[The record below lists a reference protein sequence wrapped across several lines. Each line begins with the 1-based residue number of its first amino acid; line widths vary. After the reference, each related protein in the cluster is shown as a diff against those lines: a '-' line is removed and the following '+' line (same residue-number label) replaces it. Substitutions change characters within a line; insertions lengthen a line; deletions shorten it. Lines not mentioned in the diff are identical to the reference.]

1 MKKHHILYMA
11 LTALTLGGCSSAG
24 SSLANAITDPFTPR
38 EGGYRQLSNI
48 GSDEFTDKGLLP
60 TIGSRQASTIRITDD
75 QFIGTQNHEKDYSS
89 RDTIPIGHKR
99 QNAFTS
105 LPYVLKDSS
114 GNQMESGVLE
124 VYKQAYSAVVGA
136 QLHDR
141 TEPGHPATPTRDFY
155 VRSIQG
161 EFTSNLPTQGII
173 TYKGRA
179 MTGSVTGSADHSNG
193 LNYQIDYGIRR
204 GHGSITGLNGFGNID
219 LAEAPITQNPHGHN
233 VINGTARSATHGA
246 GNYELGIFG
255 PQANEIAGKAHF
267 NNQPNKEVGFA
278 GGRVN

>member
-1 MKKHHILYMA
+1 MQKHHILYLA
-11 LTALTLGGCSSAG
+11 ITALTLGGCGSAG
-24 SSLANAITDPFTPR
+24 NSLANAITDPFTPK

-48 GSDEFTDKGLLP
+48 GSDEFTRTGLLP
-60 TIGSRQASTIRITDD
+60 GAASKIRVTDD
-75 QFIGTQNHEKDYSS
+75 QFIGTSNHEKDYSANDS
-89 RDTIPIGHKR
+89 IPIGHKR
-99 QNAFTS
+99 QNAFTT
-105 LPYVLKDSS
+105 LPYVLKNAA
-114 GNQMESGVLE
+114 NQEIERGVLE
-124 VYKQAYSAVVGA
+124 VYKQSYSAVVGA
-136 QLHDR
+136 QLHNR
-141 TEPGHPATPTRDFY
+141 IEPGHPAVPTSDFY

-179 MTGSVTGSADHSNG
+179 IAGSAERSNG
-193 LNYQIDYGIRR
+193 LNYQIDYGARR
-204 GHGSITGLNGFGNID
+204 GRGSITGLNSFSNID
-219 LAEAPITQNPHGHN
+219 LADAPITQNGQGHN
-233 VINGTARSATHGA
+233 VIRGAATSATHGA

>member
-38 EGGYRQLSNI
+38 EGGYHQLSNI

-60 TIGSRQASTIRITDD
+60 AIGSRQASTIRITDD

-136 QLHDR
+136 QLHNR
-141 TEPGHPATPTRDFY
+141 TEPGHPATPTSDFY

-161 EFTSNLPTQGII
+161 EFTRTLPTQGII
-173 TYKGRA
+173 NYKGRA
-179 MTGSVTGSADHSNG
+179 MAGSDNKSNG
-193 LNYQIDYGIRR
+193 LNYQIDYGARR

-219 LAEAPITQNPHGHN
+219 LADAPITQNPNGHN

-255 PQANEIAGKAHF
+255 PQANEIAGRAHF

>member
-60 TIGSRQASTIRITDD
+60 GSASKIQVTDD
-75 QFIGTQNHEKDYSS
+75 QFINTPNHVREYSS
-89 RDTIPIGHKR
+89 RDSIQIGHKR
-99 QNAFTS
+99 QNAFTT
-105 LPYVLKDSS
+105 LPYVLKNAA
-114 GNQMESGVLE
+114 NQEIENGVLE
-124 VYKQAYSAVVGA
+124 VYKQSYSAVVGA
-136 QLHDR
+136 QLHNR
-141 TEPGHPATPTRDFY
+141 IEPGHPATPTSDFY

-161 EFTSNLPTQGII
+161 EFTRTLPT
-173 TYKGRA
+173 
-179 MTGSVTGSADHSNG
+179 
-193 LNYQIDYGIRR
+193 QIDYGARR
-204 GHGSITGLNGFGNID
+204 GHGSITGLTGYGNID
-219 LAEAPITQNPHGHN
+219 LADAPITQNPHGHN
-233 VINGTARSATHGA
+233 VINGAANSATHGA

-255 PQANEIAGKAHF
+255 PQANEIAGRAHF

>member
-1 MKKHHILYMA
+1 MKKHHILYIA
-11 LTALTLGGCSSAG
+11 ITALTLGGCSSAG
-24 SSLANAITDPFTPR
+24 NSLANAITDPFTPK

-48 GSDEFTDKGLLP
+48 GSDEFTRTGLLP
-60 TIGSRQASTIRITDD
+60 GAASKIQVTDD
-75 QFIGTQNHEKDYSS
+75 QFIGTSNHEKEYSS
-89 RDTIPIGHKR
+89 RDSIQIGHKR
-99 QNAFTS
+99 QNAFTA
-105 LPYVLKDSS
+105 LPYVLKNAA
-114 GNQMESGVLE
+114 NQEIENGVLE
-124 VYKQAYSAVVGA
+124 VYKQSYSAVVGA
-136 QLHDR
+136 QLHNR
-141 TEPGHPATPTRDFY
+141 IEPGHQATPTRDFY

-173 TYKGRA
+173 NYKGRA
-179 MTGSVTGSADHSNG
+179 MAGSDNKSNG
-193 LNYQIDYGIRR
+193 LNYQIDYGARR

-219 LAEAPITQNPHGHN
+219 LADAPITQNPHGHN
-233 VINGTARSATHGA
+233 VINGAANSATHGA

>member
-24 SSLANAITDPFTPR
+24 SSLANAITDPFTPK

-141 TEPGHPATPTRDFY
+141 TEPGHPATPTSDFY

-161 EFTSNLPTQGII
+161 EFTRTLPTQGII
-173 TYKGRA
+173 NYKGRA
-179 MTGSVTGSADHSNG
+179 MAGSDNQSNG
-193 LNYQIDYGIRR
+193 LNYQIDYGSRR
-204 GHGSITGLNGFGNID
+204 GHGSITGLTGYGNID
-219 LAEAPITQNPHGHN
+219 LADAPITQNPHGHN
-233 VINGTARSATHGA
+233 VINGTANSATHGA
-246 GNYELGIFG
+246 GNYQLGIFG

-267 NNQPNKEVGFA
+267 NNHSNKEVGFA

>member
-1 MKKHHILYMA
+1 MKKHHILYMV

-48 GSDEFTDKGLLP
+48 GSDEFTRTGLLS
-60 TIGSRQASTIRITDD
+60 GASKIQITDD
-75 QFIGTQNHEKDYSS
+75 QFIGTPNHVKEYSGTDS
-89 RDTIPIGHKR
+89 IQIGHKR
-99 QNAFTS
+99 QNAFTT
-105 LPYVLKDSS
+105 LPYVLKNAA
-114 GNQMESGVLE
+114 NQEIESGVLE
-124 VYKQAYSAVVGA
+124 IYKQSYSAVVGA
-136 QLHDR
+136 QLQNR
-141 TEPGHPATPTRDFY
+141 TEPGHSPVPTRDFY

-161 EFTSNLPTQGII
+161 EFTGNLPTQGII

-193 LNYQIDYGIRR
+193 LNYQIDYGARR
-204 GHGSITGLNGFGNID
+204 GRGSITGLNSFGNID
-219 LAEAPITQNPHGHN
+219 LADAPITQNGQGHN
-233 VINGTARSATHGA
+233 VIRGAATSTTHGT

-267 NNQPNKEVGFA
+267 SNQPNKEVGFA